1 MVEEQKKVDRTD
13 WVGKEWVTAQEGMGD
28 FFPIPEG
35 ETIMEVNVKDEPREI
50 STKFGDKKV
59 MKTDKGDVVFGK
71 GLWFELLKYLHDK
84 PKADTAKVKV
94 TRIGTGM
101 DTRYRVSGAE

>member
-1 MVEEQKKVDRTD
+1 MVEEQKKVERND
-13 WVGKEWVTAQEGMGD
+13 WIGKAWETAQESMGE

-35 ETIMEVNVKDEPREI
+35 ETVMEVQIKDEPRMI
-50 STKFGDKKV
+50 NTKFGEKQV

-71 GLWFELLKYLHDK
+71 GLLFEFLKYVQDK
-84 PKADTAKVKV
+84 PKADSAKIKI
-94 TRIGTGM
+94 TRIGVGM